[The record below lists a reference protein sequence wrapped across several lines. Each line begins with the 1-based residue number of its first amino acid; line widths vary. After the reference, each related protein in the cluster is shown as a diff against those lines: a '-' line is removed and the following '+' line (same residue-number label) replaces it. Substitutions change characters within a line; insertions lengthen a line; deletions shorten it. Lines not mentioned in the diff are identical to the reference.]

1 MTAASPAPRRITI
14 VGGGF
19 SGVSA
24 AVQLV
29 RHSPVP
35 LAITLIES
43 RDRVGPGLAYATH
56 DPDHRL
62 NGPTWVHAVDPVDGE
77 HFTRWC
83 EARGVFSADPQAV
96 QANGTAF
103 VRRAVLG
110 AYLEDMVHRH
120 ASWPA
125 TGSTIRTLQDRAV
138 DAWQADG
145 EVTTITERGQT
156 LPADLL
162 LLATG
167 NAEPRLQAPL
177 NPALAQHPGV
187 IENPL
192 ITARLLGIARD
203 ARVLIIGSGLT
214 SLDVVSTLQRQGHT
228 GGVTVVSRR
237 GLRPRPQPL
246 ASGPVVH
253 PQGRQNL
260 DRLLGPAPAFLT
272 QVKPELRTWIKAL
285 RARIRESV
293 ANGEGWNV
301 PFDELRDA
309 VWQLWPTLPA
319 AHQRR
324 FLRSVRTWY
333 DVHRFRS
340 PPQTEAINRE
350 ALAAGRVVH
359 LAARLRSLAAQA
371 HTHRIDAVLQP
382 TGRSALRTEAF
393 DVVVNCTGLDAA
405 ARTAGNP
412 LLKALVEHGTL
423 RPDACGI
430 GYAVDPHCR
439 VINDLGDALP
449 RIRLIGPP
457 TLGTFGDPGGAMFIA
472 AQIHRMLPD
481 VFDLL
486 GRLGST
492 AVEADRAASLSAA
505 QVLSFKSLFMAGQA

>member
-1 MTAASPAPRRITI
+1 MTPRRVTI

-19 SGVSA
+19 SGVST

-35 LAITLIES
+35 LAITLVEA
-43 RDRVGPGLAYATH
+43 RERVGPGLAYATH

-77 HFTRWC
+77 DFTRWC
-83 EARGVFSADPQAV
+83 EKNGVFQADPQAL
-96 QANGTAF
+96 QPNGTAF

-110 AYLEDMVHRH
+110 AYLEDQVRRH

-138 DAWQADG
+138 HAWQSNDE
-145 EVTTITERGQT
+145 EVTTVTEHGQT
-156 LPADLL
+156 LTADLL
-162 LLATG
+162 VLATG

-177 NPALAQHPGV
+177 NPALARHPGV

-192 ITARLLGIARD
+192 VTARLLGIARD

-228 GGVTVVSRR
+228 GGIVVVSRR
-237 GLRPRPQPL
+237 GLRPRAQPL
-246 ASGPVVH
+246 ANGMAVH
-253 PQGRQNL
+253 PVGRQNL

-272 QVKPELRTWIKAL
+272 QVKPELRTWIRAL
-285 RARIRESV
+285 RAEIRE
-293 ANGEGWNV
+293 ALARGDNWNL
-301 PFDELRDA
+301 PFDDLRDS

-319 AHQRR
+319 AQQRR

-340 PPQTEAINRE
+340 PPQTEAINND

-359 LAARLRSLAAQA
+359 IAARLQSLSAASDA
-371 HTHRIDAVLQP
+371 HRIEALLQP
-382 TGRSALRTEAF
+382 AGGSGAGAFTDSF
-393 DVVVNCTGLDAA
+393 DVVVNCTGLDAT

-412 LLKALVEHGTL
+412 LLRTLVDHGTL
-423 RPDACGI
+423 RADACGI
-430 GYAVDPHCR
+430 GYAVDPDCR
-439 VINDLGDALP
+439 VITAHGETLS

-481 VFDLL
+481 VFGVL
-486 GRLGST
+486 GGVRDEGRTWLPVDAEASF
-492 AVEADRAASLSAA
+492 ADR
-505 QVLSFKSLFMAGQA
+505 

>member
-1 MTAASPAPRRITI
+1 MSAARRITI

-83 EARGVFSADPQAV
+83 EARGVFEADPQAV

-110 AYLEDMVHRH
+110 AYLEDMVHSH
-120 ASWPA
+120 ASWAA

-138 DAWQADG
+138 HAWQADDG
-145 EVTTITERGQT
+145 EVTTVTERGQT
-156 LPADLL
+156 LAADLL
-162 LLATG
+162 VLATG

-192 ITARLLGIARD
+192 VTARLLGIARD

-246 ASGPVVH
+246 ASGTVTYPV
-253 PQGRQNL
+253 GRQNL
-260 DRLLGPAPAFLT
+260 DRLLGPAPNFLT
-272 QVKPELRTWIKAL
+272 QVRPELRTWIRTL
-285 RARIRESV
+285 RAQIRESV
-293 ANGEGWNV
+293 ARGEGWNL

-319 AHQRR
+319 AQQRR

-350 ALAAGRVVH
+350 ALAAGSVVH

-382 TGRSALRTEAF
+382 AGDSTTRTEAF

-439 VINDLGDALP
+439 VVNAEGEALS

-472 AQIHRMLPD
+472 AQIHRMLPE
-481 VFDLL
+481 VFATL
-486 GRLGST
+486 GNVNMNS
-492 AVEADRAASLSAA
+492 APQPNHEALNPA
-505 QVLSFKSLFMAGQA
+505 

>member
-1 MTAASPAPRRITI
+1 MSAARRITI

-83 EARGVFSADPQAV
+83 EARGVFEADPQAV

-110 AYLEDMVHRH
+110 AYLEDMVHSH
-120 ASWPA
+120 ASWAA

-138 DAWQADG
+138 HAWQADDG
-145 EVTTITERGQT
+145 EVTTVTERGQT
-156 LPADLL
+156 LAADLL
-162 LLATG
+162 VLATG

-246 ASGPVVH
+246 ASGTVTHPV
-253 PQGRQNL
+253 GRQNL

-272 QVKPELRTWIKAL
+272 QVKPELRTWIRTL
-285 RARIRESV
+285 RAQIRESV
-293 ANGEGWNV
+293 ARGEGWNL

-309 VWQLWPTLPA
+309 VWQLWPTLPPA
-319 AHQRR
+319 QQRR

-340 PPQTEAINRE
+340 PPQTEAINRD
-350 ALAAGRVVH
+350 ALTAGRVVH
-359 LAARLRSLAAQA
+359 IAARLRSLAAQT

-382 TGRSALRTEAF
+382 AGHSTTRIEAF

-439 VINDLGDALP
+439 VVNAEGEALS

-486 GRLGST
+486 GEEYPNDDT
-492 AVEADRAASLSAA
+492 ADHATSLSAA
-505 QVLSFKSLFMAGQA
+505 

>member
-1 MTAASPAPRRITI
+1 MSAPRRITI

-35 LAITLIES
+35 LAVTLIES

-83 EARGVFSADPQAV
+83 ETHGVFEADPQAV

-110 AYLEDMVHRH
+110 AYLEAMVRGH
-120 ASWPA
+120 ASWAA

-138 DAWQADG
+138 HAWEADG
-145 EVTTITERGQT
+145 EVTTVTEHGQT
-156 LPADLL
+156 LTADLL
-162 LLATG
+162 VLATG

-177 NPALAQHPGV
+177 DPALAQHPGV

-192 ITARLLGIARD
+192 ITARLLRIPRD

-214 SLDVVSTLQRQGHT
+214 SLDVISTLQRQGHA

-237 GLRPRPQPL
+237 GLRPRAQPL
-246 ASGPVVH
+246 ASGVVAHPV
-253 PQGRQNL
+253 GRQNL

-272 QVKPELRTWIKAL
+272 QVKPELRTWIKTL
-285 RARIRESV
+285 RARIRDSV
-293 ANGEGWNV
+293 ARGENWNV

-309 VWQLWPTLPA
+309 VWQLWPTLPPA
-319 AHQRR
+319 QQRR
-324 FLRSVRTWY
+324 FLRSVRPWY

-359 LAARLRSLAAQA
+359 LAARLRSLAVQA
-371 HTHRIDAVLQP
+371 GTHRIDAVLQP
-382 TGRSALRTEAF
+382 SGGGAPRTEAF

-412 LLKALVEHGTL
+412 LLQALVSHGTL
-423 RPDACGI
+423 RADACGI
-430 GYAVDPHCR
+430 GYAVDPNCR
-439 VINDLGDALP
+439 VIDSEGEALS

-481 VFDLL
+481 VFGTLQRPAL
-486 GRLGST
+486 ST
-492 AVEADRAASLSAA
+492 AFLSSSYSA
-505 QVLSFKSLFMAGQA
+505 QGLAVQSNSR

>member
-1 MTAASPAPRRITI
+1 MSAPRRITI

-35 LAITLIES
+35 LAITILES

-62 NGPTWVHAVDPVDGE
+62 NGPAWIHSVDPVDGE

-83 EARGVFSADPQAV
+83 EAHGVFEADPQAV
-96 QANGTAF
+96 QPNGAAY

-110 AYLEDMVHRH
+110 AYLEDVVHSH
-120 ASWPA
+120 AHWA
-125 TGSTIRTLQDRAV
+125 GSTIRTVQGRAV
-138 DAWQADG
+138 HAWQSDS
-145 EVTTITERGQT
+145 EVTTITESGQT
-156 LPADLL
+156 LTSDLL
-162 LLATG
+162 MLATG
-167 NAEPRLQAPL
+167 NAEPRLQHPL

-192 ITARLLGIARD
+192 VTARLLGIARD
-203 ARVLIIGSGLT
+203 ARVLIVGSGLT

-228 GGVTVVSRR
+228 GGITVVSRR
-237 GLRPRPQPL
+237 GLRPRPQPP
-246 ASGPVVH
+246 AQGVVVPPV
-253 PQGRQNL
+253 GRQNL
-260 DRLLGPAPAFLT
+260 DRLLGTPPAFLT
-272 QVKPELRTWIKAL
+272 QVKPELRTWIKTL

-293 ANGEGWNV
+293 ARGEGWNP
-301 PFDELRDA
+301 PFDDLRDS

-319 AHQRR
+319 AEQRR
-324 FLRSVRTWY
+324 FLRCVRTWY

-350 ALAAGRVVH
+350 ALASGRVVH
-359 LAARLRSLAAQA
+359 IAARLRSLAAQA
-371 HTHRIDAVLQP
+371 HTHRIEAVLQP
-382 TGRSALRTEAF
+382 AGSDATRTLVF
-393 DVVVNCTGLDAA
+393 DVVVNCTGLDTT

-412 LLKALVEHGTL
+412 IHQSLVAHGTL

-430 GYAVDPHCR
+430 GYAVDANCR
-439 VINDLGDALP
+439 VVNGEGEALP

-457 TLGTFGDPGGAMFIA
+457 TLGTFGDPGGAAFIA

-481 VFDLL
+481 VFAELAKAAPAS
-486 GRLGST
+486 ST
-492 AVEADRAASLSAA
+492 QSPVAATCP
-505 QVLSFKSLFMAGQA
+505 

>member
-1 MTAASPAPRRITI
+1 MSSETAPSTPRRVTI

-62 NGPTWVHAVDPVDGE
+62 NAPTWAHAVDPVDGE
-77 HFTRWC
+77 HFTHWC
-83 EARGVFSADPQAV
+83 QARGVFEADPEAMQPS
-96 QANGTAF
+96 GSAF
-103 VRRAVLG
+103 VRRAVFG
-110 AYLEDMVHRH
+110 AYLEYMVHSH
-120 ASWPA
+120 ASGAA
-125 TGSTIRTLQDRAV
+125 TGSTIRTLQDRALHATQV
-138 DAWQADG
+138 GDT
-145 EVTTITERGQT
+145 VNTVTERGQT
-156 LPADLL
+156 LTADLL

-177 NPALAQHPGV
+177 DPALAQHPGV

-192 ITARLLGIARD
+192 VTARLLGIPRD

-228 GGVTVVSRR
+228 GGITVVSRR
-237 GLRPRPQPL
+237 GLRPRAQPQ
-246 ASGPVVH
+246 ASGPVEPPV
-253 PQGRQNL
+253 GRQNL
-260 DRLLGPAPAFLT
+260 DRLLAPAPAFLT
-272 QVKPELRTWIKAL
+272 GVQPELRTWVRTL
-285 RARIRESV
+285 RAQIRASV
-293 ANGEGWNV
+293 ARGETWNL
-301 PFDELRDA
+301 PFDELRDS

-319 AHQRR
+319 AQQRR
-324 FLRSVRTWY
+324 FLRVLRPWY

-350 ALAAGRVVH
+350 ALATGRVVH
-359 LAARLRSLAAQA
+359 IAARLRSLAAPSHA
-371 HTHRIDAVLQP
+371 HRIEALLQP
-382 TGRSALRTEAF
+382 AGGGTPITDSF
-393 DVVVNCTGLDAA
+393 DVVVNCTGLDAT

-412 LLKALVEHGTL
+412 LLKALVDQGTL
-423 RPDACGI
+423 RADACGI

-439 VINDLGDALP
+439 VINAQGEALS

-481 VFDLL
+481 VLRFL
-486 GRLGST
+486 GERAPLPGL
-492 AVEADRAASLSAA
+492 ADQAASLSAA
-505 QVLSFKSLFMAGQA
+505 

>member
-1 MTAASPAPRRITI
+1 MTVRRVTI

-19 SGVSA
+19 SGVST

-43 RDRVGPGLAYATH
+43 RERVGPGLAYATH

-77 HFTRWC
+77 DFTRWC
-83 EARGVFSADPQAV
+83 EKNGVFQADPQAL
-96 QANGTAF
+96 QPNGTAF

-110 AYLEDMVHRH
+110 AYLEDQVRRH

-138 DAWQADG
+138 HAWQSSDD
-145 EVTTITERGQT
+145 EVTTVTEHGQT
-156 LPADLL
+156 LTADLL
-162 LLATG
+162 VLATG

-192 ITARLLGIARD
+192 VTARLLGIARD

-214 SLDVVSTLQRQGHT
+214 SLDVVSTLQRQGHS
-228 GGVTVVSRR
+228 GGVTVVSRH
-237 GLRPRPQPL
+237 GLRPRAQPL
-246 ASGPVVH
+246 ANGVAVH
-253 PQGRQNL
+253 PVGRQNL

-272 QVKPELRTWIKAL
+272 QVEPDLRTWIKAL
-285 RARIRESV
+285 RAQIREAV
-293 ANGEGWNV
+293 ARGDNWNL
-301 PFDELRDA
+301 PFDDLRDS

-319 AHQRR
+319 AQQRR

-359 LAARLRSLAAQA
+359 IAARLRSLTAPSHA
-371 HTHRIDAVLQP
+371 HRIEALLQP
-382 TGRSALRTEAF
+382 AGGVAFTDSF
-393 DVVVNCTGLDAA
+393 DVVVNCTGLDAT

-412 LLKALVEHGTL
+412 LLRTLVGHGTL

-430 GYAVDPHCR
+430 GYAVDPNCR
-439 VINDLGDALP
+439 VITAHGETLS

-472 AQIHRMLPD
+472 AQIHRMLGD
-481 VFDLL
+481 VFGTLETRPDSSVALPAA
-486 GRLGST
+486 GNVVAPTT
-492 AVEADRAASLSAA
+492 A
-505 QVLSFKSLFMAGQA
+505 